1 MLGTVPGSAGSWYM
15 LTISPLFSAHFL
27 LALMTQLV
35 KTLTREDAYAKVQ
48 EYELIHHGLDES
60 TVSD

>member
-1 MLGTVPGSAGSWYM
+1 
-15 LTISPLFSAHFL
+15 
-27 LALMTQLV
+27 MTQLV